1 MTREEEGAVPSDADG
16 VSGSWQS
23 DGHLSNTPGGALMP
37 NNPTVDEPAEDDE
50 AARAD
55 LAEETGKL
63 REFLSSLTAD
73 DLKSGN
79 WFEKLLAQSLKTYT
93 EKVDAEYFRRKYE
106 GVPADGI
113 VDRRIKTAANY
124 AALEGGL
131 SAGAYTAAIITTL
144 GSLGGASPLTLPA
157 AGVTVMV
164 DIAFLTQLQVRLAW
178 DVSVLYGIRLDP
190 SDPEDLWKLIR
201 VAFTI
206 KGGEVVREGVL
217 KAAPALIRPFVKRF
231 YSGPALAAAKGLP
244 VVGKY
249 LLQRNVVKIAIPA
262 AGVPLAIGINR
273 WTTVLVGRHAQTVF
287 RNEARVIE
295 IATGLSRRTRHPQL
309 MLWTAW
315 LVINADKRISDDEIL
330 LMRHLIA
337 LVRETHEVV
346 DERLARVVDVDPED
360 VWERMA
366 SEDGDL
372 SDVLDAAHRVAAVD
386 GDVNAA
392 EKAVLAEITS
402 RAHRA

>member
-1 MTREEEGAVPSDADG
+1 MNGDEEGAVPSGADD
-16 VSGSWQS
+16 VSGPWQS

-37 NNPTVDEPAEDDE
+37 KNPIADEPAEEDE

-55 LAEETGKL
+55 VEEETDKL
-63 REFLSSLTAD
+63 RHFVSSLTAD
-73 DLKSGN
+73 DVKSGN

-93 EKVDAEYFRRKYE
+93 DKVDAEYFQKKYR

-124 AALEGGL
+124 AAIEGGL
-131 SAGAYTAAIITTL
+131 SASAYTATVAATI
-144 GSLGGASPLTLPA
+144 GSLGGASPLTVPA
-157 AGVTVMV
+157 AVTSVLV
-164 DIAFLTQLQVRLAW
+164 DVAFLTQLQIRLAW

-190 SDPEDLWKLIR
+190 TDPEDLWKLIR

-244 VVGKY
+244 VVGKH
-249 LLQRNVVKIAIPA
+249 LLQRNVIKIAIPA
-262 AGVPLAIGINR
+262 VGVPLAVGLNH
-273 WTTVLVGRHAQTVF
+273 WTTVLAGRHAQAVF

-295 IATGLSRRTRHPQL
+295 IATGLARRTRHPQL

-315 LVINADKRISDDEIL
+315 LVITADKKVSDDEVL
-330 LMRHLIA
+330 LMRHLVA
-337 LVRETHEVV
+337 LARETHEVV
-346 DERLARVVDVDPED
+346 DERLARVVDMDPDD

-366 SEDGDL
+366 SEEGDL
-372 SDVLDAAHRVAAVD
+372 SDVLDAAQRVAAVD
-386 GDVNAA
+386 GEASAA
-392 EKAVLAEITS
+392 ENAVLAEIAR
-402 RAHRA
+402 RADRS